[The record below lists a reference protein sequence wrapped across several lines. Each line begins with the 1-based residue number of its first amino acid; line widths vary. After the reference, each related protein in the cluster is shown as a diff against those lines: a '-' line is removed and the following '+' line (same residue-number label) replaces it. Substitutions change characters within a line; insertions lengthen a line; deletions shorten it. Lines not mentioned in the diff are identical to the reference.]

1 MCDLSEGQSQELSG
15 CLADWMN
22 RWTSPSLSF
31 LSRDVN
37 EVSAWVHTSSHPH
50 GKHRPFS
57 VASSSCC
64 SDPHPHPTYL
74 KVPAFLA
81 FKHFFLSFFFFFL
94 VQISMTTCLKLSQPQ
109 TLCSSPKLLL
119 EGSAPSRCPVS
130 FRALGKTFPVFSGRH
145 LHICECFYR
154 PLELTPTTGIGHPLS
169 KSPRIKI
176 SVKELTLSS
185 PKWN

>member
-1 MCDLSEGQSQELSG
+1 MSHWQVKSTITLRNPLGQYLTAVILSGCIVCLAYVLMCDLSEGQSQELSG

-81 FKHFFLSFFFFFL
+81 FKHFFLSFFFFFWSKFL
-94 VQISMTTCLKLSQPQ
+94 WPPALNWV
-109 TLCSSPKLLL
+109 SPKPFVLP
-119 EGSAPSRCPVS
+119 PSY
-130 FRALGKTFPVFSGRH
+130 F
-145 LHICECFYR
+145 
-154 PLELTPTTGIGHPLS
+154 
-169 KSPRIKI
+169 
-176 SVKELTLSS
+176 
-185 PKWN
+185 